1 MGQGGKS
8 TADDGGD
15 VVIRGGETTVTG
27 KNTGNVKIY
36 PGLRGDAGSS
46 SGGFF
51 VYDTESTPSTLVA
64 LDELLFQVANT
75 QVIDMEAA
83 TTVDITGTTGITM
96 DGATVSIKALD
107 TASATG
113 GDSTMAAGKT
123 TSSGAAGGDA
133 TLSGGA
139 SEHATSGVG
148 GDVKVEGGTSNTLT
162 GGAVS
167 ILSGS
172 GTATSSGD
180 IKVSKKDAGTAG
192 ISGSLIFSSGSASDG
207 NSGSFAISTGNADAG
222 GKGGAITVT
231 VGDAAAGIGGGI
243 ALTSGKSTN
252 DAGGAITITAGISTA
267 AAGDALSLTAGSS
280 SGGTG
285 GAASLLGG
293 DSSSGDG
300 GAITLKGGTHGTGG
314 TGGDVIIRAGGAT
327 TRGKVQVYKQLA
339 AAASIT
345 CTGSVASYS
354 RTCSVTSSALAID
367 LTFPG
372 GTYSLAPDACQTIT
386 VTNTYLGAAD
396 IVMCFVG
403 KRAGSMNTQGFPAV
417 AVDTLSTGSYTIS
430 LCNADSSY
438 SITENVDIYCV
449 VYKTETTRL

>member
-36 PGLRGDAGSS
+36 PGLRDDAGSS

-75 QVIDMEAA
+75 QVIDMEAG

-133 TLSGGA
+133 TISGGA

-180 IKVSKKDAGTAG
+180 IKVSTKDAGTAG

-267 AAGDALSLTAGSS
+267 AAGGALSLTAGSS

-285 GAASLLGG
+285 GASSLLGG

-300 GAITLKGGTHGTGG
+300 GAITLKGGTSSS
-314 TGGDVIIRAGGAT
+314 GGAT